1 MVWVPA
7 AGLVIKRE
15 TADAVI
21 YHWPAWLPWVL
32 WPGAAVLFVAAAVV
46 AVRFRKTPSRSAGW
60 AGGVFIAAG
69 GLTLTLLALAMPNDR
84 VEVRAD
90 GFTWSRGTGR
100 YDVRFAEVARVELV
114 KETFRGRWG
123 VRNELNTLKWHLR
136 DGRPAVVVP
145 LEGPSM
151 DARFDLI
158 AKADTAGVEG
168 AKGLLWRIT
177 TLH

>member
-1 MVWVPA
+1 
-7 AGLVIKRE
+7 LVVRRE
-15 TADAVI
+15 SADAVV

-32 WPGAAVLFVAAAVV
+32 WPGAAVLFFVAVV
-46 AVRFRKTPSRSAGW
+46 VAMRFRKTPSRSAGW

-84 VEVRAD
+84 VQVRSE
-90 GFTWSRGTGR
+90 GFTWSRGAR
-100 YDVRFAEVARVELV
+100 REEVRFDDVARVELV
-114 KETFRGRWG
+114 KETFRGRFG
-123 VRNELNTLKWHLR
+123 VENQTNTLKWHLR
-136 DGRPAVVVP
+136 DGRPAIAMP

-158 AKADTAGVEG
+158 AKADTKGVEG

-177 TLH
+177 TLN